1 MIRAVLLI
9 IGAAALVYTGVIYD
23 SEAIIILAFCAGVLA
38 LLSYLYAAYM
48 MFQVKCQ
55 VQIPISMAEQG
66 EPAWVEAVTRNNS
79 RLPAARIQYIIRY
92 GNVLSDR
99 RRKMKVLTGAG
110 AKETSRLSTELTC
123 QQGGCYVFRLKRI
136 RIYGWFGI
144 GYVSRRVRSEA
155 VLHVMPEIVPLN
167 LVVGEASRH
176 FMGEAD
182 IHDDKIG
189 GDDATEIFQVR
200 PFRDGDKLCSIHW
213 KLSAKEEELM
223 VRENSLPLG
232 GPVIVLLDMR
242 KEPRKSI
249 QKGAGRL
256 SRQSLEYRMAQFYG
270 IVLSLSFALME
281 QRCIHYIAWYTQRE
295 QDVVR
300 VRVDREEK
308 VYLALLLLYGSLRD
322 TGNGQE
328 QNIRQLYQ
336 DKYKGE
342 TWITEILVSIYA
354 TVQLNGETVEEE
366 LSKTELRV

>member
-1 MIRAVLLI
+1 MIRVLLLMA
-9 IGAAALVYTGVIYD
+9 GAAALVYTGVIYN
-23 SEAIIILAFCAGVLA
+23 SEAIIILAFCACGLA
-38 LLSYLYAAYM
+38 VISYLYAVYI

-55 VQIPISMAEQG
+55 VQIPISIAEQG

-79 RLPAARIQYIIRY
+79 RLPAVRIRYIIKY

-99 RRKMKVLTGAG
+99 RRSMKVLTGAG
-110 AKETSRLSTELTC
+110 ARETSRLSTELNC
-123 QQGGCYVFRLKRI
+123 EQGGCYVFRLKRI

-189 GDDATEIFQVR
+189 GDDATEIFQIR

-232 GPVIVLLDMR
+232 GPVILLLDMR
-242 KEPRKSI
+242 REPRRSVR
-249 QKGAGRL
+249 KGRWL
-256 SRQSLEYRMAQFYG
+256 RPSTEHRMAQFYG
-270 IVLSLSFALME
+270 TVLSLSFALME
-281 QRCIHYIAWYTQRE
+281 QRCIHYIAWYSQRE
-295 QDVVR
+295 QDIVR
-300 VRVDREEK
+300 VRVDKEEK

-322 TGNGQE
+322 TGGGQE
-328 QNIRQLYQ
+328 QDIRQLYQ

-342 TWITEILVSIYA
+342 TWITEILLSIYGS
-354 TVQLNGETVEEE
+354 VQLNGETVTEE

>member
-1 MIRAVLLI
+1 MIRALLFFA
-9 IGAAALVYTGVIYD
+9 GAAALVYTGVIYN
-23 SEAIIILAFCAGVLA
+23 SEAIIILAFGAGGLA
-38 LLSYLYAAYM
+38 LISYLYAAYM
-48 MFQVKCQ
+48 MLQVKCQ

-79 RLPAARIQYIIRY
+79 RLPAVRIRYIIKY
-92 GNVLSDR
+92 GNVLSGR
-99 RRKMKVLTGAG
+99 RRKMKILTGAG
-110 AKETSRLSTELTC
+110 ARETSRLSAELNC
-123 QQGGCYVFRLKRI
+123 KQGGCYVFQLRRI

-155 VLHVMPEIVPLN
+155 VLHVMPKIVPVN

-189 GDDATEIFQVR
+189 GDDATEIFQIR

-232 GPVIVLLDMR
+232 GPVILLLDMR
-242 KEPRKSI
+242 REARKRI
-249 QKGAGRL
+249 RKGADRGLRL
-256 SRQSLEYRMAQFYG
+256 STERRMAQFYET
-270 IVLSLSFALME
+270 VLSLSFALME
-281 QRCIHYIAWYTQRE
+281 QRCIHYIAWYSQRE

-300 VRVDREEK
+300 VRVDKEEK

-322 TGNGQE
+322 TGERQE
-328 QNIRQLYQ
+328 QDIRQLYQ

-342 TWITEILVSIYA
+342 TWITEILLSMYGS
-354 TVQLNGETVEEE
+354 VQLNGETVTEE